1 MTIISF
7 SITSIKV
14 LKALGI
20 IDRVPCYIYMPELKF
35 YSEKHSK
42 GCEPALHRSQPLII
56 SRKCWST
63 EKGKEK
69 AETGSWKE
77 LSRGVG
83 LGVGAGHNHF
93 RRNTEM
99 KMWNSISIL
108 FLSCFLPGDYT
119 HFTNRALGPED
130 SAGAVFS
137 FKRASEFPNIWNI
150 PNGNIPL
157 LGSQPKTVPSGVPAR
172 DGVYIIIS
180 LSPLFLA
187 VGKAEFTAKAAKTN
201 AQFIQVTCK
210 Q

>member
-1 MTIISF
+1 MSQHCI
-7 SITSIKV
+7 
-14 LKALGI
+14 ALNPWLSLESVNPQ
-20 IDRVPCYIYMPELKF
+20 R
-35 YSEKHSK
+35 K
-42 GCEPALHRSQPLII
+42 GR
-56 SRKCWST
+56 RKQRQGA
-63 EKGKEK
+63 GKSCL
-69 AETGSWKE
+69 GGW
-77 LSRGVG
+77 GW
-83 LGVGAGHNHF
+83 GVGAGHNHF

-99 KMWNSISIL
+99 KMWYSISIL

-157 LGSQPKTVPSGVPAR
+157 LGSRPKTVPSGVPAR
-172 DGVYIIIS
+172 DGVHIIIS

>member
-42 GCEPALHRSQPLII
+42 GCEPALHASQPLII

-63 EKGKEK
+63 EKGKGESRDR
-69 AETGSWKE
+69 SWKE
-77 LSRGVG
+77 LSRGGGGGWERVTTTSEET
-83 LGVGAGHNHF
+83 LK
-93 RRNTEM
+93 M

-119 HFTNRALGPED
+119 HFTNRALD
-130 SAGAVFS
+130 QKTVGAVFS
-137 FKRASEFPNIWNI
+137 FKRASEFPNTWNI

-157 LGSQPKTVPSGVPAR
+157 LGSQLQNCPFRCPTR
-172 DGVYIIIS
+172 DVYTLSS
-180 LSPLFLA
+180 LCHHCS
-187 VGKAEFTAKAAKTN
+187 
-201 AQFIQVTCK
+201 
-210 Q
+210 